1 MSLRG
6 GPYGSSSSAVAV
18 PGWTAE
24 DFNRLLTHFFEEG
37 VVQGVGGALAVTQRG
52 AGANMSIDVASG
64 LALIQFT
71 TTLLASNTTM
81 KSWLYNDATV
91 NLAVPTAD
99 LTHPRK
105 DRVVA
110 KFDVSVDPNS
120 VASNIVSIEL
130 IQGTPAGSPSAPAEP
145 SNSITLAIID
155 VPASDT
161 AITTGQITDSRPFV
175 TFSTSVLTDV
185 ARSIATDAALAAL
198 RNDTP
203 MWLGAVSGTN
213 TLTGTPSPAPSAYA
227 AGQRFVFIAANAN
240 TASVTLNVNS
250 LGAKTIKKYAGAALA
265 AGDIAG
271 SGHVCECVYDGTDV
285 LLLNPAISIPASSI
299 GKQTIFIPASAMAP
313 RLTDGATVLIL
324 ESAGNKVNRQALV
337 FPPSAAKYA
346 QFGVAMPKSWNAGT
360 VTARLL
366 WEHPSTVTNFGVVW
380 GIQGLSLADDDAFDN
395 AFGSAVT
402 VTDTGGTPAD
412 HYKSPETGA
421 VTLSNSP
428 AKGDT
433 AIFQI
438 YRDATAGADNL
449 AVDAY
454 LYGVELYLTTDAAND
469 A

>member
-1 MSLRG
+1 MPRNGSGVYGPPAGTTATPNTPIESAKYNAYVADNAEAMTNSINVNGTAPFQANQPMG
-6 GPYGSSSSAVAV
+6 GFKLTNQGAGSAAGDSANLGQVQSGIVAHANAVA
-18 PGWTAE
+18 GTA
-24 DFNRLLTHFFEEG
+24 DAITANFTPAFTAYTAKMRFRFT
-37 VVQGVGGALAVTQRG
+37 
-52 AGANMSIDVASG
+52 AGATNA
-64 LALIQFT
+64 T
-71 TTLLASNTTM
+71 TT
-81 KSWLYNDATV
+81 
-91 NLAVPTAD
+91 PTIN
-99 LTHPRK
+99 
-105 DRVVA
+105 
-110 KFDVSVDPNS
+110 VD
-120 VASNIVSIEL
+120 
-130 IQGTPAGSPSAPAEP
+130 G
-145 SNSITLAIID
+145 
-155 VPASDT
+155 
-161 AITTGQITDSRPFV
+161 
-175 TFSTSVLTDV
+175 
-185 ARSIATDAALAAL
+185 
-198 RNDTP
+198 
-203 MWLGAVSGTN
+203 
-213 TLTGTPSPAPSAYA
+213 
-227 AGQRFVFIAANAN
+227 
-240 TASVTLNVNS
+240 

-299 GKQTIFIPASAMAP
+299 GKQTIFVPASAMAS
-313 RLTDGATVLIL
+313 RLTDGATFLML

-360 VTARLL
+360 VTARFL
-366 WEHPSTVTNFGVVW
+366 WEHPSAVTNFGVVW

-454 LYGVELYLTTDAAND
+454 LYGAELYLTTDAAND